1 MKTFLAELKKPFSR
15 IHDFFLGDTKGIK
28 GYDDPISAYQ
38 ARPRRWIMNL
48 IFLVTFIG
56 VFVFMSLQIDILS
69 FGDRPINWEYTGRI
83 FRTFFTWDGDFWA
96 YFFGFSQADGGWTGG
111 VLYNIL
117 ITFAITFVATLISFF
132 IGIPFGILASHRLFG
147 RWAYISEIF
156 LILIRTIPEILL
168 ALFLIRLSGYH
179 VLTAIIALAFHSIGM
194 IGKLY
199 ADQID
204 GVDFGPMEALE
215 SAGANKFQQIRYGL
229 MPEVM
234 PNFISVGLYRL
245 DINIRTGTMLGL
257 IIQQDAGIGWNVL
270 LHFQYGKYQALGA
283 DTLGIVL
290 LIVMVDLFSSYLRKV
305 VTRE

>member
-1 MKTFLAELKKPFSR
+1 MTFWSKIKSGLQNIS
-15 IHDFFLGDTKGIK
+15 IFFNGDIK
-28 GYDDPISAYQ
+28 GMTQYRDPISAYQ
-38 ARPRRWIMNL
+38 ARPKRWIMNL
-48 IFLVTFIG
+48 IFLVLFIG
-56 VFVFMSLQIDILS
+56 VLIFMSYKIDILS
-69 FGDRPINWEYTGRI
+69 FGDRPINWEYTGRV
-83 FRTFFTWDGDFWA
+83 FKTFFTWDKTFWA
-96 YFFGFSQADGGWTGG
+96 YFFGYSEADGGWTGG
-111 VLYNIL
+111 VVYNIL
-117 ITFAITFVATLISFF
+117 ITFALTFVATLISFF
-132 IGIPFGILASHRLFG
+132 IGIPFGILASHRIFG
-147 RWAYISEIF
+147 RWAYISEVF

-204 GVDFGPMEALE
+204 GIDFGPMEALE
-215 SAGANKFQQIRYGL
+215 SAGATKFQQIRLGL
-229 MPEVM
+229 MPAVM

-270 LHFQYGKYQALGA
+270 LHFNYGKYQALGA

-290 LIVMVDLFSSYLRKV
+290 LIVAVDLFSSFLRKLILK
-305 VTRE
+305 ES

>member
-1 MKTFLAELKKPFSR
+1 MKEFIAKIKKPFSKTKE
-15 IHDFFLGDTKGIK
+15 FFTGDTRGVRKFE
-28 GYDDPISAYQ
+28 DPLSAYQ
-38 ARPRRWIMNL
+38 ARPRRWLMNL
-48 IFLVTFIG
+48 IFLVTFITL
-56 VFVFMSLQIDILS
+56 VVFMCIRIDILS
-69 FGDRPINWEYTGRI
+69 FGDRPINWEYTGRV
-83 FRTFFTWDGDFWA
+83 FRTFFTWDADFWS
-96 YFFGFSQADGGWTGG
+96 YFVGASAADGGWTGG

-117 ITFAITFVATLISFF
+117 VTFSITFLSTLLSFF

-147 RWAYISEIF
+147 KWAYISEIF
-156 LILIRTIPEILL
+156 LILIRAIPEILL

-179 VLTAIIALAFHSIGM
+179 VLTAIIAITFHSVGM

-204 GVDFGPMEALE
+204 GVDFGPMEAFE
-215 SAGANKFQQIRYGL
+215 SAGGNKLQQIRYGL
-229 MPEVM
+229 MPAVM

-270 LHFQYGKYQALGA
+270 LHFQYGKYQQLGA

-290 LIVMVDLFSSYLRKV
+290 LIVTVDLFSSFLRKII
-305 VTRE
+305 TKQ